1 MISCSVT
8 HQRLSFP
15 AAISKISTHTHTQ
28 NTHTRRRK
36 CTDKYSYTHAHTEK
50 TGQLHRNTLNC
61 VTPNETESEVG
72 LKDLLFCKTFC
83 VVPEMLS
90 CNRKVNGQKRESPF
104 TRRSFFHSLGVSD
117 THGAKKKKRD
127 YLCQCDVKALQQ
139 YPFGPEV
146 LPHSPS
152 FCSLSCSSL
161 CWKEAVNTA
170 FNSHFSRADACT

>member
-15 AAISKISTHTHTQ
+15 AAISKISTHTQ

-72 LKDLLFCKTFC
+72 LKDLLLKGNLPFR
-83 VVPEMLS
+83 EGLS
-90 CNRKVNGQKRESPF
+90 FILWG
-104 TRRSFFHSLGVSD
+104 SL
-117 THGAKKKKRD
+117 THMELKKKRH
-127 YLCQCDVKALQQ
+127 YLCQCDVNALQQ

-161 CWKEAVNTA
+161 CWKEAVNTG